1 MEPTESG
8 TVLYCYA
15 GHSIFGKIDIAML
28 SDTYDVRV
36 AHFDIELTFWKKIQ
50 IFIRYNLSVTRKIF
64 GSKAVIINFG
74 SWHTIWPVMMAKMLR
89 KKSIILIGGFDA
101 MSVPSLE
108 YGVFYKKNILQRLLR
123 MTYRATT
130 WLCPVSDALVRSF
143 NTYADPNHQGYKTG
157 LLNFMPELASKIRV
171 IPSKIDYEFWNF
183 KPFTYRNDILAL
195 AYVYDPRTYILK
207 GFDIIVAC
215 AQMMP
220 EYKFTL
226 AGFSPEM
233 LERYQPSMP
242 NNIKLHGLL
251 TPEQV
256 RTLYC
261 HHKVYLLP
269 SMTEGIGNTLLEAML
284 CGCTPIASDISIFR
298 ELTGDQGYILP
309 YRDVDMLGDMIG
321 HALTF
326 TRNPDKV
333 RQRVLDYFAGKDR
346 KEMLINVIEGR

>member
-36 AHFDIELTFWKKIQ
+36 AHFDIKQTFQEKIRS
-50 IFIRYNLSVTRKIF
+50 FMRYNLSVTRKIF
-64 GSKAVIINFG
+64 DSKTVIINFG
-74 SWHTIWPVMMAKMLR
+74 SWHTIWPVMMAKLLR

-123 MTYRATT
+123 MTYRTTT

-171 IPSKIDYEFWNF
+171 IPSKIDHEFWNF

-226 AGFSPEM
+226 AIAANMIGLALFHLRNCHLSLILNADM
-233 LERYQPSMP
+233 FLRQTT
-242 NNIKLHGLL
+242 KLCPVIILITLATGLHNP
-251 TPEQV
+251 T
-256 RTLYC
+256 
-261 HHKVYLLP
+261 
-269 SMTEGIGNTLLEAML
+269 
-284 CGCTPIASDISIFR
+284 
-298 ELTGDQGYILP
+298 ELTGFMKCWRKKNCWGPKI
-309 YRDVDMLGDMIG
+309 
-321 HALTF
+321 F
-326 TRNPDKV
+326 
-333 RQRVLDYFAGKDR
+333 RQCTA
-346 KEMLINVIEGR
+346 M